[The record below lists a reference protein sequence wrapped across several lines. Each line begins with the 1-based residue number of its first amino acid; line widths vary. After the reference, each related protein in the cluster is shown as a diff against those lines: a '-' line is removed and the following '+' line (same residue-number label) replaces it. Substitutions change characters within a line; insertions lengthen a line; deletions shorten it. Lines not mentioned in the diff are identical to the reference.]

1 MLTEAAR
8 LSLERHKGREEGYR
22 VPQDKLNGGG
32 VQHKDHNFSV
42 NLTQITIAL
51 IGALATVA
59 AAYVAGAFTGKTVGL
74 HAAPTVT
81 VTVTRA
87 PAAAGT
93 GNPAS
98 HSSTVTSTVYWHGQ
112 VTFPDGTPALNFD
125 TNPPSPDQIGIVYGG
140 SVLEATNNALLSTW
154 TAARTPSASDCREWV
169 STHPNTN
176 IPSPTG
182 GMQICIKTD
191 QGRYGLLGVTST
203 ANSQLSAN
211 GIVWN
216 L

>member
-1 MLTEAAR
+1 MRARSMLTGP
-8 LSLERHKGREEGYR
+8 LGISLERRKGREEGYR
-22 VPQDKLNGGG
+22 VPRNELDGGG

-42 NLTQITIAL
+42 NLTQITVAL

-59 AAYVAGAFTGKTVGL
+59 AAYVAGAFTGKAVGL
-74 HAAPTVT
+74 HAAPAVT

-93 GNPAS
+93 GSP
-98 HSSTVTSTVYWHGQ
+98 VTSAVYWRGP
-112 VTFPDGTPALNFD
+112 VTFPDGSLALNFD
-125 TNPPSPDQIGIVYGG
+125 TNPPTPGQIGIIYGG
-140 SVLEATNNALLSTW
+140 GVLQATTNALLLTW
-154 TAARTPSASDCREWV
+154 TKAGTPSASDCRGWV
-169 STHPNTN
+169 PTHPTTN
-176 IPSPTG
+176 ISSPTG

-191 QGRYGLLGVTST
+191 QGRYGLLSITSS

-211 GIVWN
+211 GVVWN